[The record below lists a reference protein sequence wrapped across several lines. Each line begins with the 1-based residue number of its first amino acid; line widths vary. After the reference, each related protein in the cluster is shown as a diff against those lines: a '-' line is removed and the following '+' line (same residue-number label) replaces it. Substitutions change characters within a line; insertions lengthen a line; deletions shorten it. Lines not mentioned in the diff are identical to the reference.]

1 MIKLSHLLAE
11 ATKQITPEQG
21 KKLYMAMGLD
31 KTKVDLDQFVMGL
44 NVELEHIDVIG
55 NNLKKLA
62 LLVLAHLKEVPD
74 YYTKLQAVE
83 KPGTSEVPPASMPGG
98 EPSPQ
103 VPPQY

>member
-21 KKLYMAMGLD
+21 KKLFMAMGLD
-31 KTKVDLDQFVMGL
+31 KTKVNPDEFIMGL

-62 LLVLAHLKEVPD
+62 LLVLAHLKETPD
-74 YYTKLQAVE
+74 YYTKLQSVE
-83 KPGTSEVPPASMPGG
+83 HPNSSEVPPGGAPGG